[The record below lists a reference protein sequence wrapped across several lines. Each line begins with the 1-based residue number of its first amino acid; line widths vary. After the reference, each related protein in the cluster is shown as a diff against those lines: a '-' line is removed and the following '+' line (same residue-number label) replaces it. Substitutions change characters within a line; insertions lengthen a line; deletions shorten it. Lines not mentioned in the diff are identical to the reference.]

1 MDNTMKKFIIPL
13 LMTMVVLGIYA
24 QEESPV
30 DAKTTKKLT
39 KQQKQELR
47 RIEEAESAKL
57 VNMMVETQRFVL
69 EADYLSDRTGQRVFV
84 SNTINFIAV
93 DSNKITIQL
102 ATVSGVGGVNGMGG
116 ITADG
121 NITSFEVDKSGKN
134 QDAYSIHIIAMT
146 RIGTFDV
153 FIDVLPSANADA
165 SVRGNTGGKLNYHG
179 RLVPLNTSKV
189 FKGMAI

>member
-1 MDNTMKKFIIPL
+1 MKRLLIPL
-13 LMTMVVLGIYA
+13 LMAMVVLSAYA

-30 DAKTTKKLT
+30 DTKTTKKLT
-39 KQQKQELR
+39 KEQKQELR

-57 VNMMVETQRFVL
+57 VTMMVETQRFVL

-121 NITSFEVDKSGKN
+121 NITSFEVDKSGKY
-134 QDAYSIHIIAMT
+134 QDAYSIHIVAMT
-146 RIGTFDV
+146 RIGTYDIFLD
-153 FIDVLPSANADA
+153 ILPSANADA
-165 SVRGNTGGKLNYHG
+165 SVSGNTGGKLNYHG
-179 RLVPLNTSKV
+179 RLVPLHVSKV